1 VSPRPRRAAADSRAH
16 VLEVAHELFYWQG
29 IRGTGVDAIAAAAGV
44 APTTLYRLFASKD
57 ELVGAYVERAAEAYR
72 AWFDDAL
79 GPAEDPARVRI
90 RRLFDALDEQVQPD
104 RCRGCPFLMALS
116 ELPDPDHPGHRH
128 AVALKAWVRERF
140 RELAGAR
147 GDAVML
153 VFEGVYA
160 STQALTAAGPARAAG
175 RLVDDLLG

>member
-1 VSPRPRRAAADSRAH
+1 MSPRRAAAESRAH

-29 IRGTGVDAIAAAAGV
+29 IRGTGVDTIAAAAEV
-44 APTTLYRLFASKD
+44 APTTLYRLFESKD
-57 ELVGAYVERAAEAYR
+57 DLVAAYVERAADAYR

-79 GPAEDPARVRI
+79 GPEADPARTRI
-90 RRLFDALDEQVQPD
+90 LRLFDALGEQVQPE

-128 AVALKAWVRERF
+128 AVALKEWVRGRF
-140 RELAGAR
+140 RELAGPR
-147 GDAVML
+147 GDQVML

-160 STQALTAAGPARAAG
+160 STQALTAAGPARAAKG
-175 RLVDDLLG
+175 LVGDLLG

>member
-1 VSPRPRRAAADSRAH
+1 
-16 VLEVAHELFYWQG
+16 
-29 IRGTGVDAIAAAAGV
+29 
-44 APTTLYRLFASKD
+44 
-57 ELVGAYVERAAEAYR
+57 
-72 AWFDDAL
+72 
-79 GPAEDPARVRI
+79 VRI
-90 RRLFDALDEQVQPD
+90 RRLFDALDDQVQPD

-128 AVALKAWVRERF
+128 AAALKAWVRERF

-147 GDAVML
+147 GDAVTL

-160 STQALTAAGPARAAG
+160 STQALTATGPARAAG

>member
-1 VSPRPRRAAADSRAH
+1 MSLRRAAADSRAH
-16 VLEVAHELFYWQG
+16 VLAVAHELFYWQG
-29 IRGTGVDAIAAAAGV
+29 IRATGVDAIAAAAGV

-57 ELVGAYVERAAEAYR
+57 DLVGAYVERAAEDFR

-79 GPAEDPARVRI
+79 GPAGDPARARI
-90 RRLFDALDEQVQPD
+90 ARLFRALDEQVQPEN
-104 RCRGCPFLMALS
+104 CRGCPFLMALS
-116 ELPDPDHPGHRH
+116 ELPDPGHPGHRH
-128 AVALKAWVRERF
+128 AVALKKWVRARF
-140 RELAGAR
+140 RELAGDR

-160 STQALTAAGPARAAG
+160 STQALTADGPARAAA